1 MDKGKP
7 ISGKQYALTGA
18 GKSIA
23 NGNTWAESEVKEDNV
38 LGAGTRQTEKNKTGS
53 TDAEVYSNPDKL
65 YQVKLLKTDKNG
77 GFFKTLKEALSKQ
90 KEYEAKDWYATIIRV
105 DPKSRNP
112 LYGQDGWP
120 IAL

>member
-7 ISGKQYALTGA
+7 IAGKLYSLTGGA
-18 GKSIA
+18 DTPSIA
-23 NGNTWAESEVKEDNV
+23 NGNTWAESE
-38 LGAGTRQTEKNKTGS
+38 A
-53 TDAEVYSNPDKL
+53 KL

-77 GFFKTLKEALSKQ
+77 GFFKTLQEALLKQ
-90 KEYEAKDWYATIIRV
+90 KEYETKDWYATIIRV
-105 DPKSRNP
+105 DPENRNP

>member
-7 ISGKQYALTGA
+7 IAGKLYSLTGGA
-18 GKSIA
+18 DTPSIA
-23 NGNTWAESEVKEDNV
+23 NGNTWAESE
-38 LGAGTRQTEKNKTGS
+38 T
-53 TDAEVYSNPDKL
+53 KL
-65 YQVKLLKTDKNG
+65 YQVKLLKTDKSG

-90 KEYEAKDWYATIIRV
+90 KEYETKDWYATIIRV
-105 DPKSRNP
+105 DPEHRNP

>member
-7 ISGKQYALTGA
+7 IAGKLYSLTGGA
-18 GKSIA
+18 DTPSIA
-23 NGNTWAESEVKEDNV
+23 SGNTWAESEVKEDNV
-38 LGAGTRQTEKNKTGS
+38 VLGDGTRQTEKNKTVS
-53 TDAEVYSNPDKL
+53 TPDKL

-90 KEYEAKDWYATIIRV
+90 KEYETKDWYATIIRV
-105 DPKSRNP
+105 DPENRNP

>member
-7 ISGKQYALTGA
+7 ESGKQYALTGA

-23 NGNTWAESEVKEDNV
+23 NGNTWAESEVKEDNIV
-38 LGAGTRQTEKNKTGS
+38 LGDGTRQTEKNKTVS
-53 TDAEVYSNPDKL
+53 TNPNKL

-77 GFFKTLKEALSKQ
+77 GFFKTLQEALLKQ
-90 KEYEAKDWYATIIRV
+90 KEYETKDWYATIIRV
-105 DPKSRNP
+105 DPEHRYP

>member
-7 ISGKQYALTGA
+7 IAGKLYSLTGGA
-18 GKSIA
+18 DTPSIA
-23 NGNTWAESEVKEDNV
+23 SGNTWAESE
-38 LGAGTRQTEKNKTGS
+38 A
-53 TDAEVYSNPDKL
+53 KL
-65 YQVKLLKTDKNG
+65 YQVKLLRTDKNG

-90 KEYEAKDWYATIIRV
+90 KEYETKDWYATIIRV
-105 DPKSRNP
+105 DPENRNP

>member
-1 MDKGKP
+1 MT
-7 ISGKQYALTGA
+7 I
-18 GKSIA
+18 
-23 NGNTWAESEVKEDNV
+23 V
-38 LGAGTRQTEKNKTGS
+38 LGDGTRQTEKNRTVS
-53 TDAEVYSNPDKL
+53 TDAEVYSNPNKL

-105 DPKSRNP
+105 NPKTQAP

>member
-7 ISGKQYALTGA
+7 IAGKQYALTGA

-23 NGNTWAESEVKEDNV
+23 NGNTWTESEVKEDNIV
-38 LGAGTRQTEKNKTGS
+38 LGDGTRQTEKNRTVS
-53 TDAEVYSNPDKL
+53 TNPDKL

-77 GFFKTLKEALSKQ
+77 GFFKTLQEALSKQ
-90 KEYEAKDWYATIIRV
+90 KEYETKDWYATIIRV
-105 DPKSRNP
+105 DPEHRSP

-120 IAL
+120 MPL

>member
-7 ISGKQYALTGA
+7 EPGKQYALTGA

-23 NGNTWAESEVKEDNV
+23 NGNTWAESEV
-38 LGAGTRQTEKNKTGS
+38 S
-53 TDAEVYSNPDKL
+53 DAEVYSNPNKL

-105 DPKSRNP
+105 NPKTQAP

-120 IAL
+120 MPL

>member
-7 ISGKQYALTGA
+7 IAGKQYALTGA

-23 NGNTWAESEVKEDNV
+23 NGNTWAESEVKKDNV

-77 GFFKTLKEALSKQ
+77 GFFKTLQEALLKQ
-90 KEYEAKDWYATIIRV
+90 KEYETKDWYATIIRV
-105 DPKSRNP
+105 DPENRKP

-120 IAL
+120 ISL

>member
-7 ISGKQYALTGA
+7 IAGKLYSLTGGA
-18 GKSIA
+18 DTPSIA
-23 NGNTWAESEVKEDNV
+23 NGNTWAESE
-38 LGAGTRQTEKNKTGS
+38 A
-53 TDAEVYSNPDKL
+53 KL

-77 GFFKTLKEALSKQ
+77 GFFKTLQEALLKQ
-90 KEYEAKDWYATIIRV
+90 KEYETKDWYATIIRV
-105 DPKSRNP
+105 DPENRKP

>member
-7 ISGKQYALTGA
+7 IAGKLYSLTG
-18 GKSIA
+18 GTDTPSIA
-23 NGNTWAESEVKEDNV
+23 NGNTWAESE
-38 LGAGTRQTEKNKTGS
+38 T
-53 TDAEVYSNPDKL
+53 KL

-77 GFFKTLKEALSKQ
+77 GFFKTIKEALSKQ

-105 DPKSRNP
+105 DPESRNP

-120 IAL
+120 MPV

>member
-7 ISGKQYALTGA
+7 EAGKQYALTGA

-23 NGNTWAESEVKEDNV
+23 NGNTWAESEVKKDNV

-53 TDAEVYSNPDKL
+53 TPDKL

-77 GFFKTLKEALSKQ
+77 GFFKTLQEALSKQ
-90 KEYEAKDWYATIIRV
+90 KEYETKDWYATIIRV
-105 DPKSRNP
+105 DPENRNP

>member
-7 ISGKQYALTGA
+7 IAGKLYSLTGGA
-18 GKSIA
+18 DTPSIA
-23 NGNTWAESEVKEDNV
+23 NGNTWAESE
-38 LGAGTRQTEKNKTGS
+38 A
-53 TDAEVYSNPDKL
+53 KL

-77 GFFKTLKEALSKQ
+77 GFFKTLKEALLKQ
-90 KEYEAKDWYATIIRV
+90 KEYETKDWYATIIRV
-105 DPKSRNP
+105 DPENRNP